1 VIIKQLREIALAGA
15 GGDMQAEPSNF
26 LLERDAIV
34 AACRKREG
42 EGLSSNDTVGRGGEG
57 RLSYS
62 ALEGGVGRTLQ
73 LYLARAAAAA
83 AAARCQPV
91 TPVSTVRAT
100 NRKAVV
106 LVAHFLR
113 NTPTSCHP
121 STPPQNHAEDRYKHE
136 SLGGRLPLYGGVEVQ
151 RVAVWPAS
159 MFVRCLCFC
168 VGSKL
173 QLVSPRE

>member
-83 AAARCQPV
+83 AAA
-91 TPVSTVRAT
+91 PVSTVRAT

-106 LVAHFLR
+106 FIAHFLR

-136 SLGGRLPLYGGVEVQ
+136 SLGGRLPLYGGW
-151 RVAVWPAS
+151 RCNAWLCGRHLCLSAAS
-159 MFVRCLCFC
+159 ASALEASCN
-168 VGSKL
+168 S
-173 QLVSPRE
+173 